1 MLSKLLLIISCSA
14 AFVCSAQKLP
24 DNVSFVGNFDS
35 KVRLSENDIISIFNG
50 TKQFI
55 KLSSGRTVRIN
66 VVLPSEKNIGAET
79 FAKIIFD
86 ESKNYTQRHWLRLV
100 FSGRAASPVYSYS
113 NDETISIVSRNSN
126 SIGFINDTSYSGKL
140 KIDLK

>member
-14 AFVCSAQKLP
+14 ALFCSAQKLP
-24 DNVSFVGNFDS
+24 NNVSFVGNFDG
-35 KVRLSENDIISIFNG
+35 KVQFSENDIISIFNG

-66 VVLPSEKNIGAET
+66 VVLPSEKNSGAET

>member
-14 AFVCSAQKLP
+14 TLACSAQKLP
-24 DNVSFVGNFDS
+24 NNVTFVGNFDS
-35 KVRLSENDIISIFNG
+35 KVQLSENDIISIFNG

-66 VVLPSEKNIGAET
+66 VVLPSEKNSGAET

-100 FSGRAASPVYSYS
+100 FSGRAASPIYSYS

-126 SIGFINDTSYSGKL
+126 SIGFIDDTSYSGKL
-140 KIDLK
+140 KIDLN

>member
-1 MLSKLLLIISCSA
+1 MLSRVLIIIACSA
-14 AFVCSAQKLP
+14 TLACSAQKLP
-24 DNVSFVGNFDS
+24 DNVTFVGNFDS
-35 KVRLSENDIISIFNG
+35 KVQLSENDIISIFNG

-66 VVLPSEKNIGAET
+66 VVLPSEKNSGAET

-100 FSGRAASPVYSYS
+100 FSGRAASPIYSYS

-126 SIGFINDTSYSGKL
+126 SIGFIDDTSYSGKL